1 MNRLLHSPM
10 SQQGQIQADELLV
23 KPIALWR
30 CWIHAHSGREPLY
43 GPGAL
48 AHAPLEL
55 IDGVGTIGMNRT
67 DPLQTIRKTLGKR
80 RRVTVRDVKCAQIL
94 PPLALLVVMKVEGE
108 QHHFGPRRKDIE
120 TLEQT
125 DYEVFVHLS
134 LPFGAGGIQI
144 KPSLQVL
151 PRMKN
156 ANNLRR
162 DQYSGVAIAHSSNVH
177 MAVPKFRRIDSLP

>member
-1 MNRLLHSPM
+1 MHCLLLSPM
-10 SQQGQIQADELLV
+10 GQEGQVQADKGLV
-23 KPIALWR
+23 KPITFR
-30 CWIHAHSGREPLY
+30 RRRVHTHGRRKPLY
-43 GPGAL
+43 SACAL
-48 AHAPLEL
+48 ARTPLEL
-55 IDGVGTIGMNRT
+55 LDGVRAVGMNRT
-67 DPLQTIRKTLGKR
+67 DPLQTIRETLGKR

-108 QHHFGPRRKDIE
+108 QHRFGPRRKDIE
-120 TLEQT
+120 ALEQT
-125 DYEVFVHLS
+125 AYEIFVHPS

-156 ANNLRR
+156 ATHLWR
-162 DQYSGVAIAHSSNVH
+162 DPHSGVAIAHSSNVH